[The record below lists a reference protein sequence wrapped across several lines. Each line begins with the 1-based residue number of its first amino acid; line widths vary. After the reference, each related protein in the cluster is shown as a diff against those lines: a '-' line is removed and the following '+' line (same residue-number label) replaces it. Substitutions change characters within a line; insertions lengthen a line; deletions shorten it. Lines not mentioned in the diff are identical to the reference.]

1 MKELVPAQLPSLQ
14 APAAVLTSSHGCGPT
29 NSCHAATL
37 RRTLWKQS
45 QSICNLQSLEKQ
57 VSLGS
62 APQGKSSACL
72 SCSPPALEVGGRWVQ
87 AAPAASQCSKPHSPW
102 SLQMPQHI
110 TRVYLF
116 IYLRSWELWQ
126 KPRVPAEAGSS
137 GSTVS
142 LSSQHVAVRAK
153 GWLESAHGACIANW
167 VLNFS
172 ENLGLNVDSL
182 ILLGFGICFKILCG
196 SQKLRD
202 YCQCTKQMDSTRF
215 HPFGSRQ
222 IMPLE

>member
-1 MKELVPAQLPSLQ
+1 MWPNKFMSCSYFTSHPLETVSVYLQPPEPWKASVPGFS
-14 APAAVLTSSHGCGPT
+14 PT
-29 NSCHAATL
+29 
-37 RRTLWKQS
+37 R
-45 QSICNLQSLEKQ
+45 Q
-57 VSLGS
+57 VI
-62 APQGKSSACL
+62 CL
-72 SCSPPALEVGGRWVQ
+72 SQLYSPALEVGGRWVQ
-87 AAPAASQCSKPHSPW
+87 VAPAASQCSKPHSPW